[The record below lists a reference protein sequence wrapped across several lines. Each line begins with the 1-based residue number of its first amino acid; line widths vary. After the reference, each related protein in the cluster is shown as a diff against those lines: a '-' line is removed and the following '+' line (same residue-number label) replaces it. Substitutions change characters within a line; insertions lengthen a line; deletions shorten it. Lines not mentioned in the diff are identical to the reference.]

1 MNDTRRIRVSAPP
14 PKPLMLFDGD
24 CHFCSRWIERWA
36 EITGEAV
43 EYQAFQKAGA
53 QFPEIPAANF
63 DRAVQLVEPTGEVFS
78 GAEAVFRALGY
89 SQSHA
94 WLLTL
99 YRNFPGFAAAA
110 DRIYNFIARRR
121 MLASVGTRLLWGDDV
136 RRPTFSTSR
145 DWFLRL
151 LGVIYLIAFVSL
163 WVQVDGLIGRDGI
176 LPIAEFLPDARDQL
190 GSSAIAALPTLC
202 WLSTSNGFLHLLCG
216 AGAGLSVLLIVGAA
230 PALTLLLLFASY
242 LSLTIAG
249 QTFLSFQWDIL
260 LLETGFLAM
269 FIAPVRWSQW
279 RSEHARV
286 SPAGLFLL
294 KLLLF
299 KLMLMSGVVKL
310 TSGDPSWLNLTALDY
325 HYWTQPLPTVLGWW
339 ADKNPEWLK
348 KATVAGT
355 FFVEIVVPFSIWA
368 PRRFRLVA
376 AALLGA
382 LQVGIALTGN
392 YSFFNLLTIALC
404 LLLIDDAVWSKRRL
418 VAPTVAR
425 GYRIARSAAI
435 VVLVVTLP
443 LNAMLVY
450 SAFSPEAIWPRP
462 IEVAY
467 SYLER
472 FRIVNGYGLFRVM
485 TKSRP
490 EIVVEGSSDGLT
502 WLPYRFRWKPGE
514 LNRAPRWVAPHQP
527 RLDWQMW
534 FAALSTYRQN
544 PWFVRFVE
552 RLLSNSPPVVALLA
566 ENPFPDT
573 PPRYIR
579 AVSYEYRFATV
590 AEHRETGN
598 WWRRGEPNRYMPSVS
613 LADFER

>member
-1 MNDTRRIRVSAPP
+1 
-14 PKPLMLFDGD
+14 MLFDGD

-36 EITGEAV
+36 EITAGAV
-43 EYQAFQKAGA
+43 EYQPFQTAGA
-53 QFPEIPAANF
+53 QFPEIPPQNF
-63 DRAVQLVEPTGEVFS
+63 NRAVQLIEPTGVVSS

-89 SQSHA
+89 SRSHA
-94 WLLTL
+94 WLLLL
-99 YRNFPGFAAAA
+99 YRDVPGFAPTA
-110 DRIYNFIARRR
+110 DAIYDFIARRR
-121 MLASVGTRLLWGDDV
+121 TLASAGTRLLWGDDV
-136 RRPTFSTSR
+136 RRPTFSIAR
-145 DWFLRL
+145 DWFLRS

-163 WVQVDGLIGRDGI
+163 WVQVDGLIGRNGI
-176 LPIAEFLPDARDQL
+176 LPIAEFLPAAREQL
-190 GSSAIAALPTLC
+190 GSNAIAALPTLC
-202 WLSTSNGFLHLLCG
+202 WFNTSDTFLHFLCG
-216 AGAGLSVLLIVGAA
+216 AGAVLSVLLIVGVA
-230 PALTLLLLFASY
+230 PVLTLLLLFASY
-242 LSLTIAG
+242 LSLTVAG

-260 LLETGFLAM
+260 LLETGFLAI

-279 RSEHARV
+279 RSEETRV
-286 SPAGLFLL
+286 SRAGLFLI

-310 TSGDPSWLNLTALDY
+310 TSGDSSWLNLTALDY

-355 FFVEIVVPFSIWA
+355 LFVEIAVPFFIWA
-368 PRRFRLVA
+368 PRRFRVSA
-376 AALLGA
+376 AALLIA

-404 LLLIDDAVWSKRRL
+404 LLLIDDAVWPKRRP
-418 VAPTVAR
+418 VAAVGDRGSLPAQRSPAAVGGR
-425 GYRIARSAAI
+425 GYRIAHYAAI

-443 LNAMLVY
+443 LNAMLVH
-450 SAFSPEAIWPRP
+450 SAFSPEAIWPRS

-467 SYLER
+467 SYVER

-485 TKSRP
+485 TKTRP
-490 EIVVEGSSDGLT
+490 EIVVEGSSDGIT

-514 LNRAPRWVAPHQP
+514 LNLPPRWVAPHQP

-534 FAALSTYRQN
+534 FAALSSYRQN

-552 RLLSNSPPVVALLA
+552 RLLSNSPAVVALLA

-579 AVSYEYRFATV
+579 AISYEYRFTIL
-590 AEHRETGN
+590 AERRRTGD
-598 WWRRGEPNRYMPSVS
+598 WWTRGEPNRYLPSVS